1 MLAFIPRS
9 LIFAALRDHPGRTLL
24 SVAGIALGVALA
36 TAIHTINGSAISE
49 MSQAMRIISGNAD
62 LRVEAGRSGFDENLF
77 TRIAL
82 HPDVAAASPIL
93 TLEVMPAGQTRWLH
107 VMGIDALR
115 AVYVQPQLVAQS
127 GNAQDLDM
135 LRPDRIFLNDAALEQ
150 FNIKVGEV
158 LGLNSVS
165 GLTPVKVAGRIEAG
179 ETGVALGVMDIAAV
193 QTLAAREG
201 WLTRIDV
208 RVRPGIALDAAQRN
222 LGALLPPGVHV
233 TTPAQNVERSTDIS
247 RAYRVNLTV
256 LALVALFTGAFLVF
270 SSSALSVVRRRA
282 ELALWRVLGVTRREL
297 ALALTLEGL
306 LVGAVG
312 SLLGCVSGVL
322 FAQGVLNHF
331 GGDLGSGFFSGVRP
345 SLSWN
350 VTALMGFFLLGSVTG
365 MLGTVIPAL
374 EAARRAPAM
383 ALKAG
388 DDQAAFERLPPAWL
402 GLALMTAGG
411 LLTLLPPIGNL
422 PWPGYSAIGL
432 LLIGALVLMPRLTRS
447 VLTHLPAPRS
457 PNLLLA
463 WQQVRGMPGY
473 AATGMMAVV
482 TSFSLVIAMAV
493 MVGSFR
499 QSLDLWLRGV
509 LHADLYVRADQSLG
523 AASTLSLEAQ
533 RVLLQTPGVKQVDF
547 VRYQSMLL
555 HPDKHSVTLIARPV
569 RSDVL
574 HALNIRQRTE
584 QKAPATQPT
593 VWISEAVADLYGMRP
608 GDTMAL
614 PIFGKPSN
622 GKTNGKTLSVFIGGV
637 WRDYARSYGAVV
649 MDSSDYQR
657 VSGDYAINDAAL
669 WLSINNADSK
679 HAVRDHIRNQMVDGA
694 KLEVADPDEIHKF
707 SMKIFDRSFAVTYAL
722 ELAALLVG
730 LAGISSHFAALAYAR
745 RREFGV
751 LRHLGLRK
759 RDIGVML
766 AAEGALIGAL
776 GALVGLVLGFVVSLI
791 LIYVVN
797 RQSFHWSMELHPPW
811 AWMAALAGV
820 LILLA
825 SAAALAS
832 GRVAMNRAAVLA
844 VKEDA

>member
-9 LIFAALRDHPGRTLL
+9 LIFAALRDHPGRMLL
-24 SVAGIALGVALA
+24 SVVGIALGVALA
-36 TAIHTINGSAISE
+36 TAIHTINGSAIAE

-62 LRVEAGRSGFDENLF
+62 LRIEAGRSGFDETLF

-93 TLEVMPAGQTRWLH
+93 TLEVMLPGQTRWLH

-115 AVYVQPQLVAQS
+115 AVYVQPQLVVQS

-135 LRPDRIFLNDAALEQ
+135 LRADRIFLNDAALEQ
-150 FNIKVGEV
+150 FNIKVGEM
-158 LGLNSVS
+158 LALTGVS
-165 GLTPVKVAGRIEAG
+165 GLTHVKVAGRIEAG

-193 QTLAAREG
+193 QSLAAREG

-208 RVRPGIALDAAQRN
+208 RVRPGMALDAAQRN
-222 LGALLPPGVHV
+222 LGAILPPGVHV

-306 LVGAVG
+306 LVGALG
-312 SLLGCVSGVL
+312 SLVGCISGVL

-350 VTALMGFFLLGSVTG
+350 VTALTGFFLLGSLTG

-374 EAARRAPAM
+374 EAARRAPAL

-388 DDQAAFERLPPAWL
+388 DDQAAFQRLPSAWL
-402 GLALMTAGG
+402 GLALMAAGG

-422 PWPGYSAIGL
+422 PWPGYGAIGL
-432 LLIGALVLMPRLTRS
+432 LLIGTLVLMPRFTRS
-447 VLTHLPAPRS
+447 VLAHLPAPRAPS
-457 PNLLLA
+457 VLLA

-473 AATGMMAVV
+473 AASGMMAVV

-523 AASTLSLEAQ
+523 AASTLSPEMQ
-533 RVLLQTPGVKQVDF
+533 RVLSQTPGVKQVDF
-547 VRYQSMLL
+547 LRYQSMLL
-555 HPDKHSVTLIARPV
+555 DPSKPSVTLIARPV

-574 HALNIRQRTE
+574 QALNITQRAAE
-584 QKAPATQPT
+584 KASATLPPT
-593 VWISEAVADLYGMRP
+593 VWISEAVVDLYGVHA
-608 GDTMAL
+608 GETMAL
-614 PIFGKPSN
+614 PINS
-622 GKTNGKTLSVFIGGV
+622 KTISVFVGGV
-637 WRDYARSYGAVV
+637 WRDYARSHGAVV

-657 VSGDYAINDAAL
+657 LSGDYAINDAAL
-669 WLSINNADSK
+669 WLSSNNADTK
-679 HAVRDHIRNQMVDGA
+679 RAVRDHIRNQIADGA

-776 GALVGLVLGFVVSLI
+776 GALVGLVLGFAVSLI

-811 AWMAALAGV
+811 AWMAVLAGV

>member
-9 LIFAALRDHPGRTLL
+9 LIFAALRDHPGRMLL
-24 SVAGIALGVALA
+24 SVVGIALGVALA
-36 TAIHTINGSAISE
+36 TAIHTINGSAIAE

-62 LRVEAGRSGFDENLF
+62 LRIEAGRSGFDETLF

-93 TLEVMPAGQTRWLH
+93 TLEVMLPGQTRWLH

-115 AVYVQPQLVAQS
+115 AVYVQPQLVVQS

-135 LRPDRIFLNDAALEQ
+135 LRADRIFLNDAALEQ
-150 FNIKVGEV
+150 FNIKVGEM
-158 LGLNSVS
+158 LALTSVS
-165 GLTPVKVAGRIEAG
+165 GLTHVKVAGRIEAG

-193 QTLAAREG
+193 QSLAAREG

-208 RVRPGIALDAAQRN
+208 RVRPGMALDAAQRN
-222 LGALLPPGVHV
+222 LGAILPPGVHV

-256 LALVALFTGAFLVF
+256 LALVALFTGAFLEF

-306 LVGAVG
+306 LVGALG
-312 SLLGCVSGVL
+312 SLVGCISGVL

-350 VTALMGFFLLGSVTG
+350 VTALTGFFLLGSLTG

-374 EAARRAPAM
+374 EAARRAPAL

-388 DDQAAFERLPPAWL
+388 DDQAAFQRLPSAWL
-402 GLALMTAGG
+402 GLALMAAGG

-422 PWPGYSAIGL
+422 PWPGYGAIGL

-447 VLTHLPAPRS
+447 VLAHLPAPRAPS
-457 PNLLLA
+457 VLLA

-473 AATGMMAVV
+473 AASGMMAVV

-523 AASTLSLEAQ
+523 AASTLSPEMQ
-533 RVLLQTPGVKQVDF
+533 RVLPQTPGVKQVDF
-547 VRYQSMLL
+547 LRYQSMLL
-555 HPDKHSVTLIARPV
+555 DPSKPSVTLIARPV

-574 HALNIRQRTE
+574 QALNITQRAAE
-584 QKAPATQPT
+584 KASATSQPT
-593 VWISEAVADLYGMRP
+593 VWISEAVVDLYGVHA
-608 GDTMAL
+608 GETMAL
-614 PIFGKPSN
+614 PINS
-622 GKTNGKTLSVFIGGV
+622 KTISVFVGGV
-637 WRDYARSYGAVV
+637 WRDYARSHGAVM
-649 MDSSDYQR
+649 MDSFDYQR
-657 VSGDYAINDAAL
+657 LSGDYAINDAAL
-669 WLSINNADSK
+669 WLSSNNADTK
-679 HAVRDHIRNQMVDGA
+679 RAVRDHIRNQIADGA

-776 GALVGLVLGFVVSLI
+776 GALVGLVLGFAVSLI

-811 AWMAALAGV
+811 AWMAVLAGV

-832 GRVAMNRAAVLA
+832 GGVAMNRAAVLA

>member
-36 TAIHTINGSAISE
+36 TAIHTINGSAIAE
-49 MSQAMRIISGNAD
+49 MSQAMRIISGDAD
-62 LRVEAGRSGFDENLF
+62 LRIEAGRSGFDENLF

-93 TLEVMPAGQTRWLH
+93 ALEVMPAGHTRWLH
-107 VMGIDALR
+107 IMGIDALR
-115 AVYVQPQLVAQS
+115 AAYVQPQLVVRN

-135 LRPDRIFLNDAALEQ
+135 LRPDRIFLNDAALQQ
-150 FNIKVGEV
+150 FNIKLGEM
-158 LGLNSVS
+158 LALNSVS
-165 GLTPVKVAGRIEAG
+165 GLSNVKVAGRIEAG

-193 QTLAAREG
+193 QSLAAREG

-208 RVRPGIALDAAQRN
+208 RVRPGMALDVAQRN

-306 LVGAVG
+306 LVGALG
-312 SLLGCVSGVL
+312 SLLGCISGVL

-331 GGDLGSGFFSGVRP
+331 GGDLGSGFFNGVRP

-350 VTALMGFFLLGSVTG
+350 QAALTGFFLLGSLTG

-374 EAARRAPAM
+374 EAARRAPAL

-411 LLTLLPPIGNL
+411 LLTLLPPIDNL

-432 LLIGALVLMPRLTRS
+432 LLIGALVLMPRFTRT
-447 VLTHLPAPRS
+447 VLAHLPTPRATS
-457 PNLLLA
+457 VLLA

-523 AASTLSLEAQ
+523 AASTLSAELQ

-547 VRYQSMLL
+547 LRYQSMLL
-555 HPDKHSVTLIARPV
+555 DPNKSSVTLIARPL

-574 HALNIRQRTE
+574 QSLNITQRTA
-584 QKAPATQPT
+584 QIAPATQPT
-593 VWISEAVADLYGMRP
+593 VWISEAVVDLYGVRP

-614 PIFGKPSN
+614 PIFGK
-622 GKTNGKTLSVFIGGV
+622 TLNGKTLSVFIGGV

-657 VSGDYAINDAAL
+657 LSGDYAINDAAL
-669 WLSINNADSK
+669 WLSSNTADSK
-679 HAVRDHIRNQMVDGA
+679 RAVRDHIRNHIPEGA

-745 RREFGV
+745 KREFGV

-776 GALVGLVLGFVVSLI
+776 GALVGLVLGFAVSLI

-832 GRVAMNRAAVLA
+832 GRVAMKRAAVLA